1 MVSSL
6 YSLDSQQWLVDAP
19 AWRLTVTLP
28 AVQHPHSCPRSVLEF
43 VHSFRIDGA
52 LAKMEHLPEERWK
65 SRLGDSDLTMETA
78 SVLAEVAREHFP
90 FPRRCDLRSES
101 EEEVS
106 EAEEP
111 SVGTNHPTL
120 PAAASEC

>member
-1 MVSSL
+1 
-6 YSLDSQQWLVDAP
+6 
-19 AWRLTVTLP
+19 
-28 AVQHPHSCPRSVLEF
+28 
-43 VHSFRIDGA
+43 
-52 LAKMEHLPEERWK
+52 MEHLPEERWK

-120 PAAASEC
+120 PAAAPEC